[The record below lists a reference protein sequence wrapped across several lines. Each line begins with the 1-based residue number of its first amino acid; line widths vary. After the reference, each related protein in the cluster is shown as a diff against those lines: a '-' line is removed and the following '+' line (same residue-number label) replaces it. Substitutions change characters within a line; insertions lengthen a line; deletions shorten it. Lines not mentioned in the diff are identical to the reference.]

1 MPGRHVRCRWVAD
14 ERLRRQLPNRIVQY
28 RGWRYLNFIC
38 VHAMPRGNLRSCIN
52 APDGGLLWQLC
63 IWLLLPHRLRVCQ
76 RRNELWRVYYVPQ
89 GVQRGVLL
97 SRERDDSNWRRD
109 GRRVPDRSIFYRG
122 WRYLNYVGV
131 HAMSCR
137 DVWSCDYAADCSLLW
152 QLCIWLLLP
161 PRFRVRQRRYR
172 FWHVHYVP

>member
-28 RGWRYLNFIC
+28 RGWRYLNLVC
-38 VHAMPRGNLRSCIN
+38 LYAVPCWDVWSCDY

-63 IWLLLPHRLRVCQ
+63 IWLLLPPRLRVCQ

-122 WRYLNYVGV
+122 WRYLNFICV
-131 HAMSCR
+131 HAVPR
-137 DVWSCDYAADCSLLW
+137 GNLRGCDYAADGGLL
-152 QLCIWLLLP
+152 
-161 PRFRVRQRRYR
+161 R
-172 FWHVHYVP
+172 HVHGRILLCRWLRLREWRDG